1 MMVGYRVTMTF
12 EPGRTIGGKYRLES
26 EFARGG
32 MGAIWRAT
40 HSELEVPVAVKIVT
54 PELGLS
60 PVALSRFKQE
70 AKAAAQL
77 RSPHVVQILDY
88 GIEDGAP
95 FMVMELLTGSDLST
109 EIERGGR
116 LPPTRVVAV
125 SAGISKAL
133 RLAHEAKIVH
143 RDLKPENVFLAR
155 LGDEEVVKV
164 LDFGIAKALSGE
176 MGLVKTGSSTLI
188 GSPLYMSPEQSR
200 GEPVDVRTDLWSY
213 AVVLFEALTGAPP
226 FQGRG
231 LGDVFAAIC
240 TGETPVPSHR
250 GILVPGL
257 DEFFRKALAK
267 EREDRFASAK
277 DLHEAFARCVT
288 EAESRGV
295 VSVVDPARTVAA
307 SSVAF
312 GTEAVGTGAFG
323 STPPRSLVSTQA
335 AISSEIKLAPKPGG
349 GARRALFVGA
359 ATLLGCAIGGG
370 VWLGT
375 RTEDRIEPG
384 LTNEMPAQSV
394 DTQLSVLP
402 VVSSPSPASAVASGS
417 AAPPPPDPPPSAE
430 VTSRAST
437 SPRVVPATAR
447 STSPASQP
455 PTQAQPS
462 KPTATPDDLFGI
474 KR

>member
-1 MMVGYRVTMTF
+1 MTF
-12 EPGRTIGGKYRLES
+12 EPGRTIGGKYRLET

-40 HSELEVPVAVKIVT
+40 HCELEVPVAVKIVT

-60 PVALSRFKQE
+60 PIALSRFKQE
-70 AKAAAQL
+70 ARAAAQL

-88 GIEDGAP
+88 GVEDGAP

-116 LPPTRVVAV
+116 LPPTRVVAI

-133 RLAHEAKIVH
+133 RLAHDAQIVH

-155 LGDEEVVKV
+155 LGDDEVVKV

-200 GEPVDVRTDLWSY
+200 GEPVDIRTDLWSY
-213 AVVLFEALTGAPP
+213 AVVLFEALTGDPP
-226 FQGRG
+226 FKGRG

-240 TGETPVPSHR
+240 TGETPVPAQR
-250 GILVPGL
+250 GILLPGL

-288 EAESRGV
+288 EAEERGV

-312 GTEAVGTGAFG
+312 GTEAIRTGALG

-335 AISSEIKLAPKPGG
+335 AISSEIKVAPRPRG

-375 RTEDRIEPG
+375 RPSEPG
-384 LTNEMPAQSV
+384 APTASQDAPSQTAAPSGSAGIDVRPTDAPSALPAEA
-394 DTQLSVLP
+394 
-402 VVSSPSPASAVASGS
+402 SSSATAVAS
-417 AAPPPPDPPPSAE
+417 AAPTVSSAEPLASAPPRPLASSPPPRPPPTAKTGAPTV
-430 VTSRAST
+430 VTA
-437 SPRVVPATAR
+437 
-447 STSPASQP
+447 
-455 PTQAQPS
+455 
-462 KPTATPDDLFGI
+462 KPTNKPDDTFGVQ
-474 KR
+474 

>member
-1 MMVGYRVTMTF
+1 MTF
-12 EPGRTIGGKYRLES
+12 EPGRTIGGKYRLET

-40 HSELEVPVAVKIVT
+40 HAELEVPVAVKIVT

-60 PVALSRFKQE
+60 AIALSRFKQE

-88 GIEDGAP
+88 GVEDGAP

-116 LPPTRVVAV
+116 LPPTRVVAI

-133 RLAHEAKIVH
+133 RLAHDAQIVH

-155 LGDEEVVKV
+155 LADEEVVKV

-213 AVVLFEALTGAPP
+213 AVVLFEAITGGPP
-226 FQGRG
+226 FVGRG

-250 GILVPGL
+250 GIVLPGL

-267 EREDRFASAK
+267 EREDRFTSAK
-277 DLHEAFARCVT
+277 DLHEAFARCVSDA
-288 EAESRGV
+288 EARGV

-312 GTEAVGTGAFG
+312 GTEAARTGAFG

-335 AISSEIKLAPKPGG
+335 AISAEVKIPQKRGG

-359 ATLLGCAIGGG
+359 ATVLGCAVGGG

-375 RTEDRIEPG
+375 RPSEPG
-384 LTNEMPAQSV
+384 APSASQETSAPASTVENSGVVVQPSAESSAPPTTPSAPPPDASSSAPAV
-394 DTQLSVLP
+394 VSAPPVASSTP
-402 VVSSPSPASAVASGS
+402 VVSAPTARGPLVGRPPASA
-417 AAPPPPDPPPSAE
+417 
-430 VTSRAST
+430 
-437 SPRVVPATAR
+437 
-447 STSPASQP
+447 
-455 PTQAQPS
+455 
-462 KPTATPDDLFGI
+462 KTATPGGATAKPTGNPDDTFGVQ
-474 KR
+474 K